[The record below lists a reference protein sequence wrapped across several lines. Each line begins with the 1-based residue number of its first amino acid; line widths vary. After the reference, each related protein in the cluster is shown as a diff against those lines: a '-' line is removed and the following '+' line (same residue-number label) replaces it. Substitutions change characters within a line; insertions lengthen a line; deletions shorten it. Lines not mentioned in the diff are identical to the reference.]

1 VVINWLHLIST
12 ILLIG
17 TLFAMRWVVL
27 PSIDILTPEQ
37 STLLMG
43 KLMPKARRVMRFSL
57 LVLIASGVYL
67 SLKEGRDDV
76 LTPAWLLKLVLALA
90 TALVVLLLS
99 VSPTRRLSMRMQPH
113 RKQLLD
119 LALTLGIASTLV
131 SLFI

>member
-1 VVINWLHLIST
+1 MINWLHLIST

>member
-1 VVINWLHLIST
+1 MVINWLHLIST